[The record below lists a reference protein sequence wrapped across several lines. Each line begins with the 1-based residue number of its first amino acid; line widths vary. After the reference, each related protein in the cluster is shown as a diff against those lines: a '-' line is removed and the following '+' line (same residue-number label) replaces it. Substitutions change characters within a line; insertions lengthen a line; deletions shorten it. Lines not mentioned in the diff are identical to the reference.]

1 MSHHDQTL
9 FHRAV
14 AEATAAPKGRNA
26 GPQKNPRGDAI
37 LPSGKSSGNASRQQ
51 QRGAKSSVPST
62 RPLSHAELTEKYKG
76 KPEVGVIEPARRH
89 LSLCTF
95 WLQGT
100 CRNGDACTFL
110 HDDIEEKRPICK
122 YFKEQGFCLKGE
134 QCYYRHTKLV
144 SEIDPVHGGDDG
156 LDAVGKGR
164 FPSLPGPLANSE
176 LCPYYERGFC
186 YKGFECRFAA

>member
-1 MSHHDQTL
+1 MSHGSLYLQQKGVKEIL
-9 FHRAV
+9 EIHRAIDNRHD
-14 AEATAAPKGRNA
+14 ETKHK
-26 GPQKNPRGDAI
+26 QK
-37 LPSGKSSGNASRQQ
+37 
-51 QRGAKSSVPST
+51 V
-62 RPLSHAELTEKYKG
+62 
-76 KPEVGVIEPARRH
+76 
-89 LSLCTF
+89 CTF

-100 CRNGDACTFL
+100 CRNGDARTFL

-144 SEIDPVHGGDDG
+144 SEIDPAHGGDDG
-156 LDAVGKGR
+156 PDAVGKGR